1 MNNNKQAFTLIEVLI
16 SVVIIAIG
24 FAGVYSL
31 ITTSN
36 RVMSDSIDREKSN
49 YHASEIIE
57 TLHSEK
63 QNLSTIA
70 SFYEDRNLVT
80 RCDDMTLPTGAD
92 LTVATTDAE
101 HLDRLKNW
109 CKKMGERTTGD
120 RRIRVVERT
129 IDGNDV
135 YVVLIKLSGKRDRN
149 TVVIKRVFNVPE

>member
-31 ITTSN
+31 VTTSN

-63 QNLSTIA
+63 KDLSTVA
-70 SFYEDRNLVT
+70 SFYEGKDLVT
-80 RCDDMTLPTGAD
+80 RCDDMTLT
-92 LTVATTDAE
+92 TTDAE

-120 RRIRVVERT
+120 RKIRVVRKT
-129 IDGNDV
+129 IDGKDV
-135 YVVLIKLSGKRDRN
+135 YVVLIKLSGKLDKN